1 VTAWIGNSEAIAAKH
16 YLQVRDVDFER
27 ATKGAAKSDA
37 KALQNAVQQPA
48 AGFSKDSQTISEVFE
63 NKKVTLA
70 DANPCDSVQSYTVPP
85 RGVEPLFSD

>member
-1 VTAWIGNSEAIAAKH
+1 VAAKH
-16 YLQVRDVDFER
+16 YLQIRDEDFDR
-27 ATKGAAKSDA
+27 AIKGAAKSDA
-37 KALQNAVQQPA
+37 QNVQNPMQHPA

-70 DANPCDSVQSYTVPP
+70 PANPCDAIQNYIIPP